1 MVLVRG
7 GCWKVGMLDFE
18 EELEVNEVIWM
29 VWWFLVRDCISMIVS
44 VWVVIYANGLIHV
57 NCVEIV
63 CVTPRKG

>member
-44 VWVVIYANGLIHV
+44 VWVDLTV
-57 NCVEIV
+57 
-63 CVTPRKG
+63 